1 MTERRTYSIKEL
13 AEMAGVSTRT
23 LRYYDEIGLLAPKRT
38 DNGYRVYDAADVR
51 SLQRIM
57 LLRTCRVSLSDIA
70 SAVHDPDF
78 DIGRM
83 LSCHL
88 NDLRRQRSELEETIF
103 MVQRAVE
110 GLEAFEAMDDKQR
123 FEQLKQDSVDRF
135 EEEYGEETRERYGDD
150 AIDAANERMLGMSKE
165 AWDAKEELEQRIK
178 DSLRLAMSEGD
189 PTSSLARMVAEMH
202 AQWIRVHWGEDGYTP
217 EAHRALA
224 DSYGADPRFV
234 AYYDDDCGEGATV
247 FLRSVIHANV

>member
-57 LLRTCRVSLSDIA
+57 LLRKCRVPLSDIA
-70 SAVHDPDF
+70 NAVHDPDF

-88 NDLRRQRSELEETIF
+88 EDLRRQRSELEETIS
-103 MVQRAVE
+103 MVRRAVE
-110 GLEAFEAMDDKQR
+110 I
-123 FEQLKQDSVDRF
+123 V
-135 EEEYGEETRERYGDD
+135 
-150 AIDAANERMLGMSKE
+150 
-165 AWDAKEELEQRIK
+165 
-178 DSLRLAMSEGD
+178 
-189 PTSSLARMVAEMH
+189 SSSSDLCR
-202 AQWIRVHWGEDGYTP
+202 R
-217 EAHRALA
+217 
-224 DSYGADPRFV
+224 
-234 AYYDDDCGEGATV
+234 
-247 FLRSVIHANV
+247 RSSR